1 MMNDNLTLTLVILN
15 AAAVLVGALALL
27 SLVLTP

>member
-1 MMNDNLTLTLVILN
+1 MSDRLTLTLVVIN